1 MIKDSYGNT
10 RFFGIYRGV
19 VFDTNDPL
27 NRARIRVKVPQVL
40 ADNPTE
46 WAWPVGTSYLVPN
59 VGDGV
64 LVQFEGGDPS
74 YPLWNT
80 TTSRFVTTPSLP
92 SGSTLTQADL
102 AAIAATG
109 LPDGGKAGQILSKI
123 DTKDF
128 SAEWI
133 DNKLGTITSIVAGT
147 GLSGGT
153 ITTSGTIN
161 LANTAV
167 TAAAYGSE
175 TQVGTFTVDAQ
186 GRLTLAGNTTIAP
199 PLDNLSDVTITSATT
214 GQTVLYNSSGVWV
227 NSVPVSPNYIINGA
241 FDIWQRSTSSS
252 AAGYKTADRWYHNAG
267 ASTTF
272 SRESTVVPTDAT
284 YAFKML
290 TGATT
295 APYVEQYIGTSN
307 AQMLAGKT
315 VTFSAYL
322 ASSVSVTTALQL
334 YYSTSVDAGS
344 GGTWVSCTLV
354 SGGSVTSTST
364 TYVRG
369 SAIYTIPS
377 NAKSLKA
384 SIVTQPT
391 IASGVSIY
399 VANVQLQEGSIA
411 TVFRR
416 HSTGIQGELAACQR
430 YYQKITAKQAYSL
443 FASGVYN
450 TTTACYMPI
459 HLPVEPR
466 TTPAVSY
473 SGAFRTLT
481 GGSETVSNI
490 AIYTYSSTNPVSLAI
505 TTSSTTDGN
514 AAVLSANND
523 IAAYIE
529 FDAEL

>member
-1 MIKDSYGNT
+1 VVSRRKRSNSSVGNKLNNLT
-10 RFFGIYRGV
+10 DKVTEQQKLQQVSGTQTNAV
-19 VFDTNDPL
+19 TNDSIALGAVNTESVVDRSITGNKIGRGEVTSDNLGVINEIVASGGLDIETGVNGHLSLSGGKYEEPYDGIESSSGYKIVAFDPTD
-27 NRARIRVKVPQVL
+27 NAVKII
-40 ADNPTE
+40 DNP
-46 WAWPVGTSYLVPN
+46 PVINLDDMDDVR
-59 VGDGV
+59 V
-64 LVQFEGGDPS
+64 
-74 YPLWNT
+74 
-80 TTSRFVTTPSLP
+80 
-92 SGSTLTQADL
+92 SGAAD
-102 AAIAATG
+102 
-109 LPDGGKAGQILSKI
+109 KQILSY
-123 DTKDF
+123 DT
-128 SAEWI
+128 
-133 DNKLGTITSIVAGT
+133 GTTDWVP
-147 GLSGGT
+147 
-153 ITTSGTIN
+153 
-161 LANTAV
+161 
-167 TAAAYGSE
+167 
-175 TQVGTFTVDAQ
+175 VDA
-186 GRLTLAGNTTIAP
+186 TL
-199 PLDNLSDVTITSATT
+199 DYLSDVTVASASAGETL
-214 GQTVLYNSSGVWV
+214 LYNSSGVWV

-252 AAGYKTADRWYHNAG
+252 AAGYKTADRWYQNAG
-267 ASTTF
+267 SSTTF

-284 YAFKML
+284 YAFKMF
-290 TGATT
+290 TNAITN
-295 APYVEQYIGTSN
+295 PYVEQYIGTSN

-369 SAIYTIPS
+369 SAVYTIPS

-391 IASGVSIY
+391 VASGVSIY

-450 TTTACYMPI
+450 TATNCYMPI
-459 HLPVEPR
+459 FLPVELR

-490 AIYTYSSTNPVSLAI
+490 SIYTYSSTNPVSLEI
-505 TTSSTTDGN
+505 KTSSTTDGN